1 MSFTI
6 RGCDVS
12 SREKLFFGVALTWSV
27 IGVLSTPVVEIIM
40 VNSGFFVMRS
50 IFPSWFYLLL
60 FVILAVPIVLLLQ
73 KAGSIFNRSI
83 TCIPFVFHSFPALA
97 LLAQPDLYIMFFP
110 VGIYAFLCSPL
121 NPLFILPEFRWLLT
135 GIVPDHGLRVL
146 FLSGMCLSAIGLV
159 IFIIAFIQFLRHKGF
174 ITSGLYSVVRHPQY
188 FGIILSTLGLTL
200 FQYNLRLITA
210 ISWIIVA
217 VSYGWLARR
226 EEASLKE
233 EYGENFVAYTR
244 RVPFMLPFPRAK

>member
-1 MSFTI
+1 M
-6 RGCDVS
+6 S
-12 SREKLFFGVALTWSV
+12 SRENLLFGVGLTWFA
-27 IGVLSTPVVEIIM
+27 IGVLSTPVVETIM
-40 VNSGFFVMRS
+40 VNSGTFVMRS

-60 FVILAVPIVLLLQ
+60 SIILAVPIVLLLQ
-73 KAGSIFNRSI
+73 KAGSIFSRSI
-83 TCIPFVFHSFPALA
+83 AGIPFVFHSFPALA
-97 LLAQPDLYIMFFP
+97 LLAQPALYIMVFP

-121 NPLFILPEFRWLLT
+121 NPLYILPESRWLLIE
-135 GIVPDHGLRVL
+135 IVPDYGLRVSL

-159 IFIIAFIQFLRHKGF
+159 IFTIAFIQFLRHKGF
-174 ITSGLYSVVRHPQY
+174 ITSGLYSIVRHPQY

-200 FQYNLRLITA
+200 VQYSLRLMTV

-244 RVPFMLPFPRAK
+244 RVPFMLPFFSS